1 MTTKMELLKRDLV
14 KLANHLD
21 QIGHRDLADRIDA
34 TITKEAGIGDYLST
48 AYDFYTSKSPSEV
61 ASSYG
66 DFFDSAGSAA
76 KEYGGATIDGITD
89 VATYIPQETVNVYDT
104 LMAGSALTDE
114 EMYARQKRID
124 NRDYGTELGDW
135 ERGNQHLDQ
144 AGLDLAVA
152 LDSTPDML
160 PIPDDMS
167 YFDPTRAVSEYDTYR
182 DDKAR
187 QIALEHSRSGDIAGL
202 TTGQRAAEADRAAMR
217 QEETDRQGAM
227 EAARAAEL
235 QASQAAQDAESR
247 GASDAPSA
255 LKSWGRHYYPDADKA
270 IVRAI
275 QAKLGLSQDGQFGPR
290 TLSSWNN
297 QVGGPLPATAQAALD
312 KANSVITSSMR
323 EDRLT
328 KQASLEDRM
337 AVLSN
342 AFSSGIPANVR
353 R

>member
-1 MTTKMELLKRDLV
+1 MELLKRDLV

-34 TITKEAGIGDYLST
+34 TLTKEAGIGDYLST

-89 VATYIPQETVNVYDT
+89 VATYIPQETANVYDT

-114 EMYARQKRID
+114 EMYERQKRID
-124 NRDYGTELGDW
+124 NRDYGTDLGDI
-135 ERGNQHLDQ
+135 ERGNQYLDQ

-160 PIPDDMS
+160 PIPEDMS
-167 YFDPTRAVSEYDTYR
+167 YFNPARAVGEGYEAAKQDFLSEVPNT
-182 DDKAR
+182 
-187 QIALEHSRSGDIAGL
+187 S
-202 TTGQRAAEADRAAMR
+202 GQRAVETTERKKEDSVIR
-217 QEETDRQGAM
+217 QEMADQRAQM
-227 EAARAAEL
+227 EAERATEL
-235 QASQAAQDAESR
+235 QASQDAQDTAGR
-247 GASDAPSA
+247 GQSKAPMVE
-255 LKSWGRHYYPDADKA
+255 KSWGTHYYPGADAG

-275 QAKLGLSQDGQFGPR
+275 QKKLGIKDDGQFGPR
-290 TLSSWNN
+290 TMQRWNE
-297 QVGGPLPATAQAALD
+297 QVQRPLPANAQDALD
-312 KANSVITSSMR
+312 MANAVIASMK
-323 EDRLT
+323 EENLLKT
-328 KQASLEDRM
+328 ASLEDRM